1 MTTGFKKKGSTKA
14 RACDVR
20 GKRERPWASATAESG
35 KPNVV
40 DDVTADFSKKPEN
53 SKTSLSLTAQPKKFN
68 HDIVCAS
75 STEAVRKRGYFLITA
90 V

>member
-1 MTTGFKKKGSTKA
+1 MKVRA
-14 RACDVR
+14 RDVR
-20 GKRERPWASATAESG
+20 GKRERPWASETAESG
-35 KPNVV
+35 NRTSSTTSPRKRR
-40 DDVTADFSKKPEN
+40 KPEN

>member
-1 MTTGFKKKGSTKA
+1 MKVRA
-14 RACDVR
+14 RDVR
-20 GKRERPWASATAESG
+20 GKRERRWASETAESG
-35 KPNVV
+35 NRTSSTTSPRKRR
-40 DDVTADFSKKPEN
+40 KLEN